1 MDNNQQI
8 ELRNAHT
15 MGIKGIF
22 SKYIWSKI
30 LNSTGTAICASA
42 VLVFLI
48 FVICPCRT
56 NEYYFNLLDEITNLL
71 LSLLPNLLGF
81 CIGGYALIIGACNLD
96 IIKKM
101 SMPYSEKHEYSFYQI
116 VSAVFASTLVC
127 QCITLII
134 VYIVHIIIK
143 MDIPPISNFIGK
155 ITNISVISLILFLSG
170 ISLSLL
176 YYTIV
181 NIFSFGQ
188 TIHFCVRK
196 ENVDQSSNK
205 KEGNKINNKNE

>member
-1 MDNNQQI
+1 MENNQYE

-15 MGIKGIF
+15 IGIKGIF
-22 SKYIWSKI
+22 IKYTWSKI
-30 LNSTGTAICASA
+30 LKSTGTAICASA
-42 VLVFLI
+42 VLFFLL
-48 FVICPCRT
+48 FVICSYRT
-56 NEYYFNLLDEITNLL
+56 NEYYYNLLNEITNLL

-101 SMPYSEKHEYSFYQI
+101 SMPYSKKHEYSFFQM

-134 VYIVHIIIK
+134 VYLVHIIIK
-143 MDIPPISNFIGK
+143 MDIPPFSYLIGK

-188 TIHFCVRK
+188 TVHFCVKK
-196 ENVDQSSNK
+196 ENVDNSTNK
-205 KEGNKINNKNE
+205 EEENKTK